1 MGGVVGSK
9 MPHFSV
15 FGDTVKLFDT
25 LKDMFP
31 GEHCSTDGVNLGTD
45 EDPDF
50 SNDPGAFAGVGRLQD
65 GDKRPDAGP
74 QDWAGAD
81 IFPLFHFL
89 NVGSPSLILSYH
101 DA

>member
-1 MGGVVGSK
+1 

-45 EDPDF
+45 EDPDL

-65 GDKRPDAGP
+65 GDKRPDAGA

-81 IFPLFHFL
+81 ILPLFHFL
-89 NVGSPSLILSYH
+89 NVGCPS
-101 DA
+101 